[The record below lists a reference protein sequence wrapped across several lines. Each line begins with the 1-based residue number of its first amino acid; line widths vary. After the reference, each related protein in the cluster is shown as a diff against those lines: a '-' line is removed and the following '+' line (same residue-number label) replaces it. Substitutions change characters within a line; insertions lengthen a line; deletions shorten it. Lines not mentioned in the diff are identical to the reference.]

1 MNNNQ
6 IIRQKPSQEIISR
19 FEELN
24 SASTKNYEEL
34 FALIDGYDWRDEI
47 FDEDGKHGIKNVKG
61 EVVVPA
67 IYDGFYTIES
77 FFQPSLPVVAIKDGL
92 CGLVKRDGEGTPMS
106 EFAHSYMGRIFD
118 TLVYTAVK
126 PGDDN
131 HFALSVMGEVITPY
145 EIEKYYQPSDGCVI
159 LEANGKFGILDIE
172 QGMVYVSPE
181 YDEIHDQGYG
191 DDFLFIKDGVEG
203 YVTLNGE
210 FISKERYAGLDP
222 EQQDEYMEVGFIGS
236 YA

>member
-19 FEELN
+19 YDELN
-24 SASTKNYEEL
+24 NAENKNYEEL
-34 FALIDGYDWRDEI
+34 FGLIGSYDWRDEI
-47 FDEDGKHGIKNVKG
+47 FDEGGKHGIKNVEG

-92 CGLVKRDGEGTPMS
+92 CGLVKRDGEGTPML

-159 LEANGKFGILDIE
+159 LEANGKFGILALD
-172 QGMVYVSPE
+172 QGYVYISPE

-210 FISKERYAGLDP
+210 FVSKERYAGLDP

>member
-24 SASTKNYEEL
+24 NASTKNYEEL

-47 FDEDGKHGIKNVKG
+47 FEEGGKHGTKNVKG

-67 IYDGFYTIES
+67 IYDGFYTIEN

-118 TLVYTAVK
+118 TPVYTAVK

-145 EIEKYYQPSDGCVI
+145 EIEKHYQPSDGCVI
-159 LEANGKFGILDIE
+159 LEANGKYGILALD
-172 QGMVYVSPE
+172 QGYVYISPE

-191 DDFLFIKDGVEG
+191 EDFLFIKDGVEG

-210 FISKERYAGLDP
+210 FVSKERYAGLDP